1 MPKNDFFFH
10 LWSSM
15 RLQGHECKQQQEQ
28 QQQSPKATTTKKKIK
43 KQGNLFSSMRESS
56 HWQGHT
62 GF

>member
-28 QQQSPKATTTKKKIK
+28 QQQRPKATTTKINK
-43 KQGNLFSSMRESS
+43 KQGNLLSSMRESS